1 MSEENIIKLKK
12 LDNLISKKR
21 NEIVTNYNDYDGLL
35 YADLFNY
42 IDLLVESI
50 VSSNSSFDNIRTNEI
65 IQLIRTAIRKFEKN
79 PPKKVGKYTVADIK
93 KYINMKYP
101 TFFDDDLKNWVDIM
115 YEKVNDDT
123 PINILNELA
132 TYSYSYAETIPIN
145 VANKIIKTYGS
156 DETADIPTGALKA
169 AIISIGQYELNK
181 NGIND
186 TTIFFGDGYDYQ
198 NEKERLGFYSLKSKS
213 IIIDDKEFIEY
224 YRKKRNVD
232 LIKKLLII
240 IFHEIEHVIQG
251 KLMTDND
258 EISFKKILFIK
269 EHIIRKESSSF
280 YKNNYMNIFMEIYA
294 RIASKITTRD
304 YMTNILNMSFRNSDE
319 FKSIIIDEINRLNDG
334 MFKHVNFI
342 EEDVPLL
349 EFFDYYMCNL
359 SKGEIQKHF
368 DNYPVLKFEYNQ
380 DGSKKTPTEVFLQI
394 DNKLQELNF
403 SDIQDKTRKKAD
415 LYSYANSFITYSLA
429 HIIMDEDNISTMNL
443 QDQLLKTIISS
454 SIEKLYK
461 KEIDN
466 HDEEVRSTRGK

>member
-1 MSEENIIKLKK
+1 MSEENIIKLKN

-21 NEIVTNYNDYDGLL
+21 NEIVTDYNDYDDFL
-35 YADLFNY
+35 YTDLFNY

-50 VSSNSSFDNIRTNEI
+50 VSSNSSFDNFRTNEI

-79 PPKKVGKYTVADIK
+79 PPKKVGKYTIADIK

-101 TFFDDDLKNWVDIM
+101 RLFDDDLKNWVDIM

-156 DETADIPTGALKA
+156 DETADIPTEALKV

-186 TTIFFGDGYDYQ
+186 TTIFFGDGYDHQ
-198 NEKERLGFYSLKSKS
+198 NESECLGLSLIASKD
-213 IIIDDKEFIEY
+213 IIIDDKEFLKY
-224 YRKKRNVD
+224 YCEKSNVD
-232 LIKKLLII
+232 LIREMLII
-240 IFHEIEHVIQG
+240 IFHEIEHVIQV

-269 EHIIRKESSSF
+269 EQIIIKESSSF
-280 YKNNYMNIFMEIYA
+280 YNDNYKNIFTEIYA
-294 RIASKITTRD
+294 RIASEITTRD
-304 YMTNILNMSFRNSDE
+304 YMTNILNMSFRDPDE

-334 MFKHVNFI
+334 MFKYVDFT

-349 EFFDYYMCNL
+349 EFFDYYICNL
-359 SKGEIQKHF
+359 SEDEIIKHF
-368 DNYPVLKFEYNQ
+368 NRFPVLKFEYNP
-380 DGSKKTPTEVFLQI
+380 DGSRKAPTEVFLQI

-429 HIIMDEDNISTMNL
+429 YIIMDEDNISKMNL
-443 QDQLLKTIISS
+443 QDPLLKTIISS

>member
-1 MSEENIIKLKK
+1 MSEENIIKLKN

-21 NEIVTNYNDYDGLL
+21 NEIVTDYNDYDDFL
-35 YADLFNY
+35 YTDLFNY

-50 VSSNSSFDNIRTNEI
+50 VSSNSSFNNFRTNEI

-79 PPKKVGKYTVADIK
+79 PPKKVGKYTIADIK
-93 KYINMKYP
+93 EYIDMKYP
-101 TFFDDDLKNWVDIM
+101 RLFDDDLKNWVDIM

-123 PINILNELA
+123 PINILSELA

-145 VANKIIKTYGS
+145 VANKIIKAYGS
-156 DETADIPTGALKA
+156 DETAEVNFEALKT

-186 TTIFFGDGYDYQ
+186 TTIFFGDGYDHQ
-198 NEKERLGFYSLKSKS
+198 NEKERLGFYSLKSKV
-213 IIIDDKEFIEY
+213 IVIDDKEYLEY

-232 LIKKLLII
+232 LINELLII
-240 IFHEIEHVIQG
+240 IFHEIEHAIQV
-251 KLMTDND
+251 KLMNDND

-269 EHIIRKESSSF
+269 ENIIRKESSSF
-280 YKNNYMNIFMEIYA
+280 YKDNYMNIFMEIYA

-359 SKGEIQKHF
+359 SKDEIQKHF
-368 DNYPVLKFEYNQ
+368 DNYPVLKFEYNP
-380 DGSKKTPTEVFLQI
+380 DGSRKAPKEVFLQI

-429 HIIMDEDNISTMNL
+429 HIIMDEDNISKMNL

-466 HDEEVRSTRGK
+466 HDKEVRSTRGK